1 MKNLLPILI
10 RLLGD
15 ANFKIALIALK
26 IIEDII
32 KIPEVN
38 L

>member
-1 MKNLLPILI
+1 MKNILPIMV
-10 RLLGD
+10 RLMGD

-32 KIPEVN
+32 KIPSIN